1 MMQERICPLLLAS
14 KRKEGSKE
22 HALCIKED
30 CAWWFFKARTATGA
44 EISGKC
50 GLLQIAEALR

>member
-30 CAWWFFKARTATGA
+30 CAWWFFKAGTITGA
-44 EISGKC
+44 EVAGKC
-50 GLLQIAEALR
+50 CLVQIAEALR

>member
-1 MMQERICPLLLAS
+1 MQNRICPLLLAS
-14 KRKEGSKE
+14 KKTEGSKKQYF
-22 HALCIKED
+22 CIKED

>member
-1 MMQERICPLLLAS
+1 MQDRICPLLLAS
-14 KRKEGSKE
+14 KRQEDLKS
-22 HALCIKED
+22 HASCIKEK
-30 CAWWFFKARTATGA
+30 CAWWFFKAKTATGP